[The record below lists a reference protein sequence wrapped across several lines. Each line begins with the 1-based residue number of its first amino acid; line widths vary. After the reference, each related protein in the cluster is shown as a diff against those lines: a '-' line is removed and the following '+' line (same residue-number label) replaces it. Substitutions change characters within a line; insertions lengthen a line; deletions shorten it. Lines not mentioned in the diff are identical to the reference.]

1 MTRQAMRRRFLRAQ
15 GLEDAEVVAL
25 DPDASARRYFRLP
38 GHGLL
43 LMDAPPPGERPAAF
57 IAVTGFLARLGAR
70 VPRIHAADAR
80 QGFVLLEDLGDG
92 TFTRLLAGGAPE
104 EELYGLAMDELIRLQ
119 TRCGAD
125 MAGIDLP
132 PYDESAALKEAALF
146 TEWYLPARLGH
157 ALKDTEHGEYLDVWS
172 GLFHALPPLEPVL
185 VHRDFHVDN
194 LLLVGQRCAMID
206 YQDALLGSPVYDVVS
221 LVEDARRDVDPAM
234 RARLVERWRDC
245 LDIPAEPYGRHA
257 AFWAA
262 QRHCK
267 VAGIFVRLWLRDGK
281 GIYLQHLDR
290 VVALLG
296 DLLAAEESLAP
307 LRDWIAPRMTPVV
320 HRDFTESAEALRR
333 RCGVHAAR

>member
-1 MTRQAMRRRFLRAQ
+1 M
-15 GLEDAEVVAL
+15 
-25 DPDASARRYFRLP
+25 
-38 GHGLL
+38 
-43 LMDAPPPGERPAAF
+43 
-57 IAVTGFLARLGAR
+57 
-70 VPRIHAADAR
+70 
-80 QGFVLLEDLGDG
+80 
-92 TFTRLLAGGAPE
+92 
-104 EELYGLAMDELIRLQ
+104 
-119 TRCGAD
+119 
-125 MAGIDLP
+125 
-132 PYDESAALKEAALF
+132 
-146 TEWYLPARLGH
+146 
-157 ALKDTEHGEYLDVWS
+157 
-172 GLFHALPPLEPVL
+172 PVL

-281 GIYLQHLDR
+281 GIYLQHLGR

-296 DLLAAEESLAP
+296 HLLATEEFLAP
-307 LRDWIAPRMTPVV
+307 LRDWIAPRMTPVA
-320 HRDFTESAEALRR
+320 HRDFAESAETLRR
-333 RCGVHAAR
+333 RCGPR